1 MDEQIYLNLKNC
13 LNPDNQIRKS
23 SENFIENA
31 KIFKLT
37 DLLNTLFFIF
47 SSSSNNIDNNTRNI
61 ASVLYKNILSEENIW
76 INLSSSLKNKIR
88 EDLYN
93 LLETSNDEN
102 KIKNAC
108 VILANILFK
117 ECENN
122 DIKNLK
128 LIIKKLQNEENKK
141 NNKIMIS
148 YLFTIKTFFDKFE
161 EKRLL
166 AIDIINS
173 LQTIIIPLIKNY
185 KNENGNILEEKKL
198 ELALDIY
205 ILIIPFMKFSFNLN
219 PDYVFN
225 PVLSLMDK
233 LNWQNNLYMK
243 NLLVINEAIN
253 YYHRY
258 IINHI
263 KIICSKLFDILY
275 TIKEKNTSGNN
286 INKNIIINN
295 DNNNSDQNISN
306 IVLFYLD
313 IICLLCDK
321 ELADKTS
328 LTTMFQ
334 NNSSEIYLP
343 LLVSLLD
350 KFPEFNI
357 ENESWNISKAV
368 CYIISFIVSIS
379 SQDEILFKLL
389 NYFSSNFNSIS
400 YNKKINAIL
409 ILSCILDSKDAEIIQ
424 DSLQN
429 EILNIIQKIDDEDKI
444 YSYLISWILG
454 KISEALPSLFERD
467 ELNKIIPKFI
477 NIINNKG
484 EKDDQ
489 NKNTK
494 NEIVTINY
502 TNEVRIN
509 ICIVLGNLIKFYGD
523 ENTNKL
529 NNEFNIYYK
538 YIINDFIEASFKE
551 ENIISGLSFYLLR
564 IIMNVIQYSS
574 KDLQAS
580 LEFIFSN
587 ILQKFEEINTLLK
600 NNKNKIQKI
609 YLEKLYKLQENLCLI
624 LNQIFN
630 KIILKINISL
640 CIQLYNSLINSFLN
654 RENKAFESGMLCLLN
669 LVILL
674 FNENVLMNNKLD
686 VEIFYK
692 LISAILINEEDG
704 DDLKKIG
711 ILCLLNLVKINSYT
725 LSKYINELYDIL
737 KNIKNKNKIGEEFKK
752 LVDKSI
758 EDIEQSQIYKNKN
771 KI

>member
-1 MDEQIYLNLKNC
+1 MDEQIYINLKNC
-13 LNPDNQIRKS
+13 LNPDNQIRKE
-23 SENFIENA
+23 SENFIQNA

-37 DLLNTLFFIF
+37 DLLNTLFLIF
-47 SSSSNNIDNNTRNI
+47 SSSSNEIDINIKNM

-93 LLETSNDEN
+93 LIETSNEEN
-102 KIKNAC
+102 KIRNAC
-108 VILANILFK
+108 IILANILFK

-128 LIIKKLQNEENKK
+128 LIIKKLQNEENKN

-173 LQTIIIPLIKNY
+173 LQTIIIPLIINY

-295 DNNNSDQNISN
+295 GNNNSDQNISN
-306 IVLFYLD
+306 IILFYLD

-334 NNSSEIYLP
+334 NNASEIYLP

-379 SQDEILFKLL
+379 YQDEIVFKLL
-389 NYFSSNFNSIS
+389 NYFSANFNSIS

-409 ILSCILDSKDAEIIQ
+409 ILSCILDSKETEIIQ
-424 DSLQN
+424 DSLQT
-429 EILNIIQKIDDEDKI
+429 EIMNIIQKIDDKDKI

-454 KISEALPSLFERD
+454 KISESLPSLFERD

-477 NIINNKG
+477 NIINNKI
-484 EKDDQ
+484 EKDG
-489 NKNTK
+489 NNNK
-494 NEIVTINY
+494 NEIVAINY
-502 TNEVRIN
+502 SNEVRTN

-580 LEFIFSN
+580 LEIIFSN
-587 ILQKFEEINTLLK
+587 ILQKFEEMNTLLK
-600 NNKNKIQKI
+600 NNKNKIGKI
-609 YLEKLYKLQENLCLI
+609 HLEKLYKLQENMCLI

-640 CIQLYNSLINSFLN
+640 CVQLYNSLINSFLN

-674 FNENVLMNNKLD
+674 FNDNVLINNKLD

-704 DDLKKIG
+704 DNLKKIA

-725 LSKYINELYDIL
+725 LSKYIIEIYDIL
-737 KNIKNKNKIGEEFKK
+737 KNIMNKKNIDEEFKK
-752 LVDKSI
+752 LVDKSV